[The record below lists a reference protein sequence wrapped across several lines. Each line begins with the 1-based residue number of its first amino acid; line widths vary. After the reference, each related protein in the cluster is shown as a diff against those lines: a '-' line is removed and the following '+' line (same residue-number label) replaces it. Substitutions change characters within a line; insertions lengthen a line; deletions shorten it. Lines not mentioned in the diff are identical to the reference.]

1 MINGVVALP
10 QTLFDLWCLMMK
22 VEGKTEGPLCYDE
35 LGLRRMLRFLEFELK
50 ITLGKLSRIWKAY
63 RFREVHGAPR
73 VDLELDS
80 EISLKD

>member
-1 MINGVVALP
+1 
-10 QTLFDLWCLMMK
+10 MMK

-63 RFREVHGAPR
+63 RFREVHGAP
-73 VDLELDS
+73 
-80 EISLKD
+80 